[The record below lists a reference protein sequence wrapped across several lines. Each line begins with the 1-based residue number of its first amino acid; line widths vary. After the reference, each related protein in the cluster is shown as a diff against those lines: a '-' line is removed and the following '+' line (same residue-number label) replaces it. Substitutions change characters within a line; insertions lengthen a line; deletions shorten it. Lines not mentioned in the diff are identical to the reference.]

1 MQKKISVLIPV
12 YNEAG
17 NIHTIHKAI
26 HDFFLE
32 MPQYSHDLIF
42 IDDGSTDLSV
52 LQIRK
57 LSSEYQNVAYISFSR
72 NFGKD
77 NALLAGFANS
87 MGDAVI
93 TIDADMQHPPS
104 LMKQLLHEW
113 ESGYEMVYCYREKKN
128 EHAGFK
134 SQFFSRMFYKAINA
148 LSDIKM
154 QEGVS
159 DFRIMDRKVVNAI
172 KAMQED
178 HPFVRGMVHWVGF
191 TQKGIPY
198 TAAGR
203 HTGDS
208 SYKMKSLVKLA
219 LNGITSF
226 STKPLNI
233 AIYLG
238 FFFSMLSMLFI
249 PYAIISKIYGVAISG
264 WSSVIVTIAFFGG
277 LNLMILGILGIYLG
291 KTFMQGK
298 KRPHYI
304 ISETNVDKMY
314 DINYSRKEL
323 FENRSRTNIN

>member
-32 MPQYSHDLIF
+32 MPQYSHEQIF
-42 IDDGSTDLSV
+42 IDDGSSDLSL

-57 LSSEYQNVAYISFSR
+57 LCTEYKNVAYISFSR

-77 NALLAGFANS
+77 NALIAGFSNS

-104 LMKQLLHEW
+104 LMKQLLLEW

-128 EHAGFK
+128 EHSGFK
-134 SQFFSRMFYKAINA
+134 SQFFSSMFYKVINA

-159 DFRIMDRKVVNAI
+159 DFRIMDRKVVDAI
-172 KAMQED
+172 NSMQED

-191 TQKGIPY
+191 AQKGIPY
-198 TAAGR
+198 IAEGR

-238 FFFSMLSMLFI
+238 FFFSMVSMLFI
-249 PYAIISKIYGVAISG
+249 PYAIVSKIYGVAISG
-264 WSSVIVTIAFFGG
+264 WASVIVTIAFFGG

-291 KTFMQGK
+291 KSFMQGK

-304 ISETNVDKMY
+304 ISETNVDRMY
-314 DINYSRKEL
+314 EIDHSRKEL
-323 FENRSRTNIN
+323 FENRSWTNIN

>member
-12 YNEAG
+12 FNEAG

-26 HDFFLE
+26 HDFFIE
-32 MPQYSHDLIF
+32 FPEYTYELIF
-42 IDDGSTDLSV
+42 VDDGSTDLSA
-52 LQIRK
+52 LKIRK
-57 LSSEYQNVAYISFSR
+57 LSAQYNNIAYICLSR

-77 NALLAGFANS
+77 NALVAGFAHCT
-87 MGDAVI
+87 GDAVI
-93 TIDADMQHPPS
+93 TMDADMQHPPHV
-104 LMKQLLHEW
+104 MKELLQEW
-113 ESGYEMVYCYREKKN
+113 ESGYELVYCYRNKKN
-128 EHAGFK
+128 EHTGRR
-134 SQFFSRMFYKAINA
+134 SQFFSKMFYKVINA
-148 LSDIKM
+148 LSDIKI

-159 DFRIMDRKVVNAI
+159 DFRIMDKRVVKAI
-172 KAMQED
+172 NTMQED

-191 TQKGIPY
+191 NQKGIPY
-198 TAAGR
+198 IPAGR

-226 STKPLNI
+226 STKPLSI

-264 WSSVIVTIAFFGG
+264 WASVIVTIAFFGG

-291 KTFMQGK
+291 KSFMQGK

-304 ISETNVDKMY
+304 ISDTNVDTMY
-314 DINYSRKEL
+314 ENSYSRKEL
-323 FENRSRTNIN
+323 FENKSLTNIT